1 MTTTDDVT
9 RLQRAVETEL
19 PRPWTEWPGGW
30 PDEVEAAL
38 LDAVLSIRARYGR
51 EDTGVRGAIERY
63 RREVGGG
70 PIDDLPR
77 LANFDAGRLAEVLRN
92 EQRTSGRP
100 KAQAIVEAARSL
112 VDAGLRSAVD
122 LDLETHKRAYTRVHG
137 LGWITWEYFTMLLGQ
152 PGAKAD
158 TWVVR
163 WVSQQLNR
171 DVSSKEVRSLLGEVA
186 TQLSDGETNSP
197 HALLTRLDH
206 QIWRTAR
213 STQPLRTLD
222 RTSSRNGGI
231 RP

>member
-70 PIDDLPR
+70 PLDDLPR
-77 LANFDAGRLAEVLRN
+77 LAQFDAGRLAGVLQN
-92 EQRTSGRP
+92 EQRTSGRL
-100 KAQAIVEAARSL
+100 KAEAIVEAAGSL
-112 VDAGLRSAVD
+112 VDAGLRSADD
-122 LDLETHKRAYTRVHG
+122 LDPEKHRRAYTRVRG
-137 LGWITWEYFTMLLGQ
+137 LGRVTWEYFTMLLGQ

-171 DVSSKEVRSLLGEVA
+171 DVSSKEARSLLGEVA
-186 TQLSDGETNSP
+186 TRLSHVEINSP
-197 HALLTRLDH
+197 YALLTRLDH

-213 STQPLRTLD
+213 STQSTQGSY
-222 RTSSRNGGI
+222 RTSSR
-231 RP
+231 

>member
-1 MTTTDDVT
+1 MMRDELTT
-9 RLQRAVETEL
+9 LQRAVEMQL
-19 PRPWTEWPGGW
+19 PQPWTEWPGGW

-51 EDTGVRGAIERY
+51 EDTGVRGAVERY

-70 PIDDLPR
+70 RLDELPR
-77 LANFDAGRLAEVLRN
+77 LASFDADRLAIVLRN

-100 KAQAIVEAARSL
+100 KAQAIVEAASSL
-112 VDAGLRSAVD
+112 VDAGLRSADD
-122 LDLETHKRAYTRVHG
+122 LDLEKHKPAYTRVHG
-137 LGWITWEYFTMLLGQ
+137 LGWVTWEYFTMLLGR

-163 WVSQQLNR
+163 WVSQQLSR
-171 DVSSKEVRSLLGEVA
+171 DVSSKEVRSLLGAVA
-186 TQLSDGETNSP
+186 AQLSDGDSNSP

-213 STQPLRTLD
+213 S
-222 RTSSRNGGI
+222 GK
-231 RP
+231 

>member
-1 MTTTDDVT
+1 MITTDDVMT
-9 RLQRAVETEL
+9 LQRAIDTEL

-51 EDTGVRGAIERY
+51 EETGVRGAVERY
-63 RREVGGG
+63 RQEVNGGRL
-70 PIDDLPR
+70 DDLPR
-77 LANFDAGRLAEVLRN
+77 LASFDADRLAEVLRN
-92 EQRTSGRP
+92 EQRASGRP

-171 DVSSKEVRSLLGEVA
+171 DVSSKEARSLLGEVA

-197 HALLTRLDH
+197 RALLTRLDH

-213 STQPLRTLD
+213 SAQPSPARES
-222 RTSSRNGGI
+222 TSSR
-231 RP
+231 